1 MAVQGSKRSHH
12 LAAVVRADH
21 VVERIPG
28 GTCGH
33 EGGGAVVENQAV
45 VGNWIPAA
53 RASASAG
60 HDSDKVR
67 IGAIFGVR
75 TKYICSPP
83 SISLLLVSLPF
94 LSLMC
99 FPIKTKN
106 SFVKIN
112 RILLLTNLHVCLLR
126 AYL

>member
-53 RASASAG
+53 ALAPPPDMIATRLESAPYSESAQNTF
-60 HDSDKVR
+60 V
-67 IGAIFGVR
+67 V
-75 TKYICSPP
+75 P
-83 SISLLLVSLPF
+83 LPF
-94 LSLMC
+94 LC
-99 FPIKTKN
+99 F
-106 SFVKIN
+106 
-112 RILLLTNLHVCLLR
+112 
-126 AYL
+126 